1 MESNQYQNKMEI
13 YRAIFVAS
21 EKEINFSE
29 IGVHW
34 TSDETVLANINSSL
48 VGCEKGKKLILF
60 AEIEKLSMIDRECTE
75 ISNINYPH
83 EKEVVLN
90 FNTELKNVEVYDPS
104 EDEVIMTIDC
114 NTGENCNEWVNKIHN
129 GENID

>member
-1 MESNQYQNKMEI
+1 MQVS
-13 YRAIFVAS
+13 RVIFVTS

-29 IGVHW
+29 VGAHW
-34 TSDETVLANINSSL
+34 TSDETVLANMNSSL

-60 AEIEKLSMIDRECTE
+60 AEIEDSMIDTECTE
-75 ISNINYPH
+75 ISNTNYPH

-90 FNTELKNVEVYDPS
+90 LNTELENVEIYDPS
-104 EDEVIMTIDC
+104 DDEVLMTVRC
-114 NTGENCNEWVNKIHN
+114 NTGSNCNEWVNKIHR